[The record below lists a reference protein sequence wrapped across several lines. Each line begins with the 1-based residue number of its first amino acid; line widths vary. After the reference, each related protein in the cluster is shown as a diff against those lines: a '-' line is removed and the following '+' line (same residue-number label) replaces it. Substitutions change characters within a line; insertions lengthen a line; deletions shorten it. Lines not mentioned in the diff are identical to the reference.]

1 MADKTLNTRI
11 RLKYD
16 TLANWTSN
24 NPVLLAGELAIVE
37 VPNNVDPIHNAP
49 AILMKVGDG
58 TSTFTELSWSSALAA
73 DVYSWAKAAV
83 KPTYTAAEVGAEAEG
98 TAQGLINAL
107 DKTDSAVEGQYV
119 SAVSQKDGVITVT
132 RASLPTGVTYTFA
145 EGTTDGAFVVTP
157 SNGSAQTVNIHGLGT
172 AAYADTT
179 AFEAAGAVAT
189 HNTSPTAHNDIRQ
202 EITALAEKVSGR
214 ATAYVFQNKS
224 DPDYTAAIGKA
235 GSFVVGDTIYFLD
248 TDVADEWVTAVNDA
262 SPYYTFQEL
271 ETEHPDLN
279 GYVTGTGLT
288 ADKIVLGN
296 AGSEVKASAYGITT
310 TLTAGDNANVV
321 TGKAVADYV
330 AGLDYITADDVPT
343 TTFAAGD
350 GLSVTGTDGGTVTY
364 SFDDTSTF
372 ILNCGTSAL

>member
-58 TSTFTELSWSSALAA
+58 TSTFTELGWSSALAA
-73 DVYSWAKAAV
+73 DVYSWAKAAT
-83 KPTYTAAEVGAEAEG
+83 KPTYTAAEVGAEATG

-107 DKTDSAVEGQYV
+107 DKADSAVEGQYV
-119 SAVSQKDGVITVT
+119 SAVSQTDGVITVT
-132 RASLPTGVTYTFA
+132 RAALPTGVTYTFA

-157 SNGSAQTVNIHGLGT
+157 SNGEAQTVNIHGLGS
-172 AAYADTT
+172 AAYEDTG
-179 AFEAAGAVAT
+179 AFEAAGAVNT

-202 EITALAEKVSGR
+202 EVTALAEKVSGR

-235 GSFVVGDTIYFLD
+235 GSFVVGDTIYFKD
-248 TDVADEWVTAVNDA
+248 TDVADEWVTAVNDSA
-262 SPYYTFQEL
+262 PYYTFQEL
-271 ETEHPDLN
+271 ETEHPDLD

-296 AGSEVKASAYGITT
+296 AGSEVKASAYGIAA

>member
-49 AILMKVGDG
+49 TILIKVGDG
-58 TSTFTELSWSSALAA
+58 SSTFTELGWSSALAA
-73 DVYSWAKAAV
+73 DVYSWAKAAT
-83 KPTYTAAEVGAEAEG
+83 KPTYTAAEVGAEATG

-107 DKTDSAVEGQYV
+107 DKSDSAVEGQYV
-119 SAVSQKDGVITVT
+119 SAVSQTDGVITVT

-157 SNGSAQTVNIHGLGT
+157 SNGGAQTVNIHGLGS
-172 AAYADTT
+172 AAYEDTG
-179 AFEAAGAVAT
+179 AFEAAGSVAE
-189 HNTSPTAHNDIRQ
+189 HNTSDTAHNDIRQ

-296 AGSEVKASAYGITT
+296 AGSEVKASAYGIAA

>member
-73 DVYSWAKAAV
+73 DVYSWAKAAT

-119 SAVSQKDGVITVT
+119 SAVSQTDGVITVT
-132 RASLPTGVTYTFA
+132 RAALPTGVTYTFA

-157 SNGSAQTVNIHGLGT
+157 SNGEAQTVNIHGLGS
-172 AAYADTT
+172 AAYEDTG

-202 EITALAEKVSGR
+202 EVTALAEKVSGR

-224 DPDYTAAIGKA
+224 DSAYTTAIGKA
-235 GSFVVGDTIYFLD
+235 GSFVVGDTIYFKD
-248 TDVADEWVTAVNDA
+248 TDVADEWVTAVNDSA
-262 SPYYTFQEL
+262 PYYTFQEL
-271 ETEHPDLN
+271 ETEHPDLD

-296 AGSEVKASAYGITT
+296 AGSEVKASAYGIAA
-310 TLTAGDNANVV
+310 TLAAGDNANVV

>member
-58 TSTFTELSWSSALAA
+58 TSTFTELGWSSALAA
-73 DVYSWAKAAV
+73 DVYSWAKAAT
-83 KPTYTAAEVGAEAEG
+83 KPTYTAAEVGAEATG

-107 DKTDSAVEGQYV
+107 DKSDSAVEGQYV
-119 SAVSQKDGVITVT
+119 SAVSQTDGVITVT
-132 RASLPTGVTYTFA
+132 RAALPTGVTYTFA

-157 SNGSAQTVNIHGLGT
+157 SNGEAQTVNIHGLGS
-172 AAYADTT
+172 AAYEDTG
-179 AFEAAGAVAT
+179 AFEAAGAVNT

-202 EITALAEKVSGR
+202 EVTALAEKVSGR

-224 DPDYTAAIGKA
+224 DSAYTTAIGKA
-235 GSFVVGDTIYFLD
+235 GSFVVGDTIYFKD

-271 ETEHPDLN
+271 ETEHPDLD

-288 ADKIVLGN
+288 AGKIVLGN
-296 AGSEVKASAYGITT
+296 AGSEVKASAYGIAA

>member
-119 SAVSQKDGVITVT
+119 SAVSQTDGVITVT

-157 SNGSAQTVNIHGLGT
+157 SNGSAQTVNIHGLGS
-172 AAYADTT
+172 AAYEDTT
-179 AFEAAGAVAT
+179 AFEAAGAVNT

-202 EITALAEKVSGR
+202 EVTALAEKVSGR

-224 DPDYTAAIGKA
+224 DSAYTTAIGKA
-235 GSFVVGDTIYFLD
+235 GSFVVGDTIYFKD
-248 TDVADEWVTAVNDA
+248 TDVADEWVTAVNGA

-271 ETEHPDLN
+271 ETEHPDLD

-296 AGSEVKASAYGITT
+296 AGSEVKASAYGIAA
-310 TLTAGDNANVV
+310 TLAAGDNANVV

-350 GLSVTGTDGGTVTY
+350 GLAVTGTDGGTVTY

>member
-58 TSTFTELSWSSALAA
+58 TSTFTELGWSSALAA
-73 DVYSWAKAAV
+73 DVYSWAKAAT
-83 KPTYTAAEVGAEAEG
+83 KPTYTAAEVGAEATG

-107 DKTDSAVEGQYV
+107 DKSDSAVEGQYV
-119 SAVSQKDGVITVT
+119 SAVSQTDGVITVT

-157 SNGSAQTVNIHGLGT
+157 SNGGAQTVNIHGLGS
-172 AAYADTT
+172 AAYEDTG
-179 AFEAAGAVAT
+179 AFEAAGAVNT

-202 EITALAEKVSGR
+202 EVTALAEKVSGR

-224 DPDYTAAIGKA
+224 DSAYTTAIGKA
-235 GSFVVGDTIYFLD
+235 GSFVVGDTIYFKD
-248 TDVADEWVTAVNDA
+248 TDVADEWVTAVNDSA
-262 SPYYTFQEL
+262 PYYTFQEL

-296 AGSEVKASAYGITT
+296 AGSEVKASAYGIAA

>member
-49 AILMKVGDG
+49 TILIKVGDG
-58 TSTFTELSWSSALAA
+58 SSTFTELGWSSALAA
-73 DVYSWAKAAV
+73 DVYAWAKAAT
-83 KPTYTAAEVGAEAEG
+83 KPTYTAAEVGAEATG

-107 DKTDSAVEGQYV
+107 DKTDSAVAGQYV
-119 SAVSQKDGVITVT
+119 SAVSQTDGVITVT
-132 RASLPTGVTYTFA
+132 RAALPTGVTYTFA

-157 SNGSAQTVNIHGLGT
+157 SNGSAQTVNIHGLGS
-172 AAYADTT
+172 AAYEDTG
-179 AFEAAGAVAT
+179 AFEAAGAVNT

-202 EITALAEKVSGR
+202 EVTALAEKVSGR

-224 DPDYTAAIGKA
+224 DPDYTTAIGKA

-296 AGSEVKASAYGITT
+296 AGSEVKASAYGIAA

>member
-24 NPVLLAGELAIVE
+24 NPVLLAGEVAIVE

-49 AILMKVGDG
+49 TILIKVGDG
-58 TSTFTELSWSSALAA
+58 TSTFTELGWSSALAA
-73 DVYSWAKAAV
+73 DVYSWAKAAT
-83 KPTYTAAEVGAEAEG
+83 KPTYTAAEVGAEATG

-107 DKTDSAVEGQYV
+107 DKSDSAVEGQYV
-119 SAVSQKDGVITVT
+119 SAVSQTDGVITVT
-132 RASLPTGVTYTFA
+132 RAALPTGVTYTFA

-157 SNGSAQTVNIHGLGT
+157 SNGGAQTVNIHGLGS
-172 AAYADTT
+172 AAYEDTG
-179 AFEAAGAVAT
+179 AFEAAGAVNT

-202 EITALAEKVSGR
+202 EVTALAEKVSGR

-224 DPDYTAAIGKA
+224 DSAYTTAIGKA
-235 GSFVVGDTIYFLD
+235 GSFVVGDTIYFKD
-248 TDVADEWVTAVNDA
+248 TDVADEWVTAVNDSA
-262 SPYYTFQEL
+262 PYYTFQEL
-271 ETEHPDLN
+271 ETEHPDLD

-296 AGSEVKASAYGITT
+296 AGSEVKASAYGIAA

>member
-1 MADKTLNTRI
+1 MANKTLNTRI

-24 NPVLLAGELAIVE
+24 NPVLLAGEVAIVE

-49 AILMKVGDG
+49 AILIKVGDG
-58 TSTFTELSWSSALAA
+58 TSTFTELGWSSALAA
-73 DVYSWAKAAV
+73 DVYSWAKAAT
-83 KPTYTAAEVGAEAEG
+83 KPTYTAAEVGAEATG

-107 DKTDSAVEGQYV
+107 DKADSAVEGQYV
-119 SAVSQKDGVITVT
+119 SAVSQTDGVITVT
-132 RASLPTGVTYTFA
+132 RAALPTGVTYTFA

-157 SNGSAQTVNIHGLGT
+157 SNGEAQTVNIHGLGS
-172 AAYADTT
+172 AAYEDTG
-179 AFEAAGAVAT
+179 AFEAAGAVNT

-202 EITALAEKVSGR
+202 EVTALAEKVSGR

-224 DPDYTAAIGKA
+224 DSAYTTAIGKA
-235 GSFVVGDTIYFLD
+235 GSFVVGDTIYFKD

-271 ETEHPDLN
+271 ETEHPDLD